1 MSTHQPQGSLGS
13 RFHKELER
21 VIADENLA
29 TLTEVIKH
37 QSQSRLRDDVLADA
51 LAISC
56 AHCYHVAVHYIL
68 SEERASPNLASK
80 SIEQTK
86 GVPPLVLAVVCSETP
101 FRKDS
106 TPTTEASHEPST
118 SLLKRVRPLSDLE
131 GLKTIETLL
140 EHGASLIGHDPKKRN
155 ALSYVVRAEV
165 VELLLAQRGEDERQK
180 ALHDQTNNDGNDALL
195 WAIISPD
202 CNDSVALSFVKYGAN
217 KHTVDNEGRTTLM
230 NAAWRKR
237 TSVVEMLLQDKSIAK
252 KKDKRGRNIWHHIAS
267 DKTREQS
274 DDITKLLFS
283 ITEIDTDVHAIDLQ
297 GQTSLHLSAIFG
309 TRAIAEE
316 LLAKKY
322 PRLNAVEKHEKKTA
336 LHFAAANGDANFVKI
351 LLESGANRFAECD
364 GGLMPI
370 HLVCACDKD
379 AVSAAKSLLEQ
390 EAERQLESRTEDKL
404 TPLHIAA
411 AHGNEA
417 MVNLILHDYPPRDID
432 SRCEGGW
439 TALHL
444 ACGRHMSAS
453 NQPTRKGSDSTQDP
467 SLAGER
473 AKALALKYLAVVHA
487 LLSAGAMVNRK
498 SRLSRTPLHIAAE
511 MGHVDI
517 VKILLQ
523 QPDIQF
529 AAKDSRGNTPLID
542 AARSK
547 EREPILQLL
556 APWNDLFIQSLPE
569 NVKQAAKDYDANVV
583 DFQKAADTKILR
595 HKMPVFNVLYHDPEE
610 AGALGREHVSTRPDP
625 SKEGAFRWIH
635 LPANNLH
642 WCHTLLTKHFIECG
656 SSEDVESFKALERSL
671 SQQQYRGRRIHSRFM
686 RPACTKL
693 VRRTDDRNRGHVHQ
707 SPTQI
712 SIDELG
718 IVSMQARGRI
728 NSTQVPEPNFAPP
741 PPKAYT
747 DLAARDFNGLHL
759 DESGP
764 QAFGRTRTHHES
776 SKPLHLETSNP
787 VGQPNKVLGSSNPH
801 AAKVELG
808 AAQKVDDP
816 SKISDVGACLFMPYL
831 TLESGHNV
839 STMHDQLPNDRSP
852 RNVTNA
858 GTDLPRS
865 KGNILPRLERDAQLH
880 QAYAEW
886 KTNDYCLHVRRTLD
900 QFWYR
905 NVDTRERDRNQ
916 VVQRYQRNEQK
927 EMGISEQGDVN
938 SLMVDQLWIWI
949 LGPSLIVTSFP
960 QDWQH
965 LREEMPELLSSILEE
980 IDPRAG
986 TPAQSVYELAA
997 CIVGHCLSSC
1007 DQNADQEDRSS
1018 VVEMFGSSV
1027 GDVMNQEVMLFSR
1040 FKEASVTASEWVKR
1054 TLLDNSVEGTKQLQ
1068 DLEND
1073 YVDKVARN
1081 ADLQLGTSKS
1091 SHRRYL
1097 TATDEPK
1104 FVEDLLDIHDETT
1117 LLEEV
1122 KDIQDELGILEQVV
1136 DDQLKVHGEITAAFQ
1151 PMMLRSES
1159 GPHQLRSSNILDE
1172 QCIFLKQQQ
1181 VEIKNMTQQV
1191 KSTYKSIT
1199 DLLDHKQKHANAI
1212 EARYA
1217 RKQAADTAAQ
1227 GRTLMVFT
1235 IVTVIFLPLSFLAA
1249 FFAITIDDLPYD
1261 TKDKL
1266 SLAFI
1271 MKYVVG
1277 VGLGTA
1283 LAFVL
1288 LAWHHH
1294 RAVHWIKIGNRWLRG
1309 YISTLFRSGKKP
1321 PGQVADHG
1329 RSDRSAVS
1337 PASSST
1343 LRSRRTNSHN
1353 DLEKG
1358 RDSVS

>member
-13 RFHKELER
+13 RLHEELER
-21 VIADENLA
+21 GVADENLA
-29 TLTEVIKH
+29 ILKEVIKH

-51 LAISC
+51 LAVSC

-68 SEERASPNLASK
+68 SEEKANPNLASK

-86 GVPPLVLAVVCSETP
+86 DIPPLVLAVVCSETP

-106 TPTTEASHEPST
+106 TPATAASHEPST
-118 SLLKRVRPLSDLE
+118 SLLKRVRPLSVLE
-131 GLKTIETLL
+131 GLRTIETLL
-140 EHGASLIGHDPKKRN
+140 EHGASLTGHDPKKRN

-165 VELLLAQRGEDERQK
+165 AELLLAQRGEDERQK
-180 ALHDQTNNDGNDALL
+180 ALNDQTNDDGNDALM
-195 WAIISPD
+195 WAIVDPD
-202 CNDSVALSFVKYGAN
+202 CNDSVALSFVKHGAN

-283 ITEIDTDVHAIDLQ
+283 MVEIEADVHAIDLQ
-297 GQTSLHLSAIFG
+297 GQTSLHLSAIVG
-309 TRAIAEE
+309 TSVIAEE
-316 LLAKKY
+316 LLAKKH
-322 PRLNAVEKHEKKTA
+322 PQLDAVEKHENKTA
-336 LHFAAANGDANFVKI
+336 LHFAAANGDANFVKM

-364 GGLMPI
+364 GGLKPI

-379 AVSAAKSLLEQ
+379 AVSAAKILLEQ

-417 MVNLILHDYPPRDID
+417 MVNLILDAYPPTDID

-444 ACGRHMSAS
+444 ACGKHMPAT
-453 NQPTRKGSDSTQDP
+453 NQPTRKGSDSTQEP
-467 SLAGER
+467 NLTGEC
-473 AKALALKYLAVVHA
+473 AKALALKYLSVVRA

-517 VKILLQ
+517 VKALLQ

-556 APWNDLFIQSLPE
+556 APWNDLFVQSLPE

-583 DFQKAADTKILR
+583 DFQKAADTKIPR

-656 SSEDVESFKALERSL
+656 SGSSEDVESFKALERSL

-693 VRRTDDRNRGHVHQ
+693 VRRTDDRGHVHQ

-712 SIDELG
+712 SVDELG
-718 IVSMQARGRI
+718 IVTMQARGRI

-747 DLAARDFNGLHL
+747 SLAARDLNGLHL
-759 DESGP
+759 DGSGT
-764 QAFGRTRTHHES
+764 QAVGHTRTHHKS

-787 VGQPNKVLGSSNPH
+787 VGQLNEVLESSNQP
-801 AAKVELG
+801 AAKMELG
-808 AAQKVDDP
+808 AAQKADS
-816 SKISDVGACLFMPYL
+816 SKTSDVGACLFMPYL
-831 TLESGHNV
+831 TLESGRNV
-839 STMHDQLPNDRSP
+839 STMHDQLPSDRSP
-852 RNVTNA
+852 RTVTNT

-865 KGNILPRLERDAQLH
+865 QGNDPPRLQRDAQLH

-916 VVQRYQRNEQK
+916 VVQRYQRKERK

-965 LREEMPELLSSILEE
+965 PREEMPELLSSILEE

-1007 DQNADQEDRSS
+1007 DQTADQEDRSS

-1027 GDVMNQEVMLFSR
+1027 GDVMNQEVMLFGR
-1040 FKEASVTASEWVKR
+1040 FKEASVIASKWVKR

-1068 DLEND
+1068 DLED
-1073 YVDKVARN
+1073 EYVDNVAKN
-1081 ADLQLGTSKS
+1081 AALQLVTSKS
-1091 SHRRYL
+1091 SHHRDL

-1136 DDQLKVHGEITAAFQ
+1136 DDQLRVHGEITTAFQ

-1159 GPHQLRSSNILDE
+1159 GPHQLRSSSILDE
-1172 QCIFLKQQQ
+1172 QCVFLKQQQ
-1181 VEIKNMTQQV
+1181 VEIRNMTQQV

-1261 TKDKL
+1261 AKDKL

-1283 LAFVL
+1283 LVFVL

-1294 RAVHWIKIGNRWLRG
+1294 RAAHWIKIGVRWLQRHT
-1309 YISTLFRSGKKP
+1309 IATFHSKP
-1321 PGQVADHG
+1321 KSREQGTDHG
-1329 RSDRSAVS
+1329 RPDRSLVS
-1337 PASSST
+1337 PASSTT
-1343 LRSRRTNSHN
+1343 LRSRRINSHN

-1358 RDSVS
+1358 RNSIS

>member
-1 MSTHQPQGSLGS
+1 MSAHHTQGSLGS
-13 RFHKELER
+13 RLHEELER
-21 VIADENLA
+21 AIANEDFA

-68 SEERASPNLASK
+68 SEEKANPRLASK
-80 SIEQTK
+80 SIEQIK
-86 GVPPLVLAVVCSETP
+86 DIPPLVLAVVCSETP

-106 TPTTEASHEPST
+106 TTTTAVSHEPST
-118 SLLKRVRPLSDLE
+118 SLLKRVRPLAVSE
-131 GLKTIETLL
+131 GLRTIETLL
-140 EHGASLIGHDPKKRN
+140 EHGASLTGHDPKKRN

-165 VELLLAQRGEDERQK
+165 AELLLAQREEDERQK
-180 ALHDQTNNDGNDALL
+180 ALNDQTNDDGNDALM
-195 WAIISPD
+195 WSIVDPD
-202 CNDSVALSFVKYGAN
+202 CNDSVALSFVKHGAN
-217 KHTVDNEGRTTLM
+217 KHNVDNEGRTTLM

-252 KKDKRGRNIWHHIAS
+252 KRDKRGRNIWHHIAS
-267 DKTREQS
+267 DDTRKQS

-283 ITEIDTDVHAIDLQ
+283 IAEIDADAHATDLQ

-309 TRAIAEE
+309 TRALAEE
-316 LLAKKY
+316 LLAKKH
-322 PRLNAVEKHEKKTA
+322 PKLDAVEKHGKKTA
-336 LHFAAANGDANFVKI
+336 LHFAAANGDADFVKI
-351 LLESGANRFAECD
+351 LLESGADRFAECD
-364 GGLMPI
+364 GGSMPI
-370 HLVCACDKD
+370 HLVCTCDKD
-379 AVSAAKSLLEQ
+379 AVSAAAVLLEQ
-390 EAERQLESRTEDKL
+390 EPERQIESQTEEKM

-417 MVNLILHDYPPRDID
+417 VVKLILRDHPPTAID

-444 ACGRHMSAS
+444 ACGRHMSPS
-453 NQPTRKGSDSTQDP
+453 DQPTRACNDSAKKPWTSENHATVLDP
-467 SLAGER
+467 R
-473 AKALALKYLAVVHA
+473 YLAVVRA
-487 LLSAGAMVNRK
+487 LLSAGAKVNRK
-498 SRLSRTPLHIAAE
+498 SRLSRTALHIAAE

-517 VKILLQ
+517 VKLLLQ

-542 AARSK
+542 AARSE
-547 EREPILQLL
+547 ERESILRLL
-556 APWNDLFIQSLPE
+556 APWSDLFVKSLPD
-569 NVKQAAKDYDANVV
+569 NVKQAARDYDANVV
-583 DFQKAADTKILR
+583 DFQKNSKTKMLR
-595 HKMPVFNVLYHDPEE
+595 HKMPVFNVLYQDHVDI
-610 AGALGREHVSTRPDP
+610 GALNREHISTRPDP
-625 SKEGAFRWIH
+625 SKKDAFRWIH
-635 LPANNLH
+635 LPQNNLH
-642 WCHTLLTKHFIECG
+642 WCHTLLTKHFIEG
-656 SSEDVESFKALERSL
+656 GFSEDVESFKALERSL

-686 RPACTKL
+686 RPACTRL
-693 VRRTDDRNRGHVHQ
+693 VRRSGDHRHVHHL
-707 SPTQI
+707 PAQI
-712 SIDELG
+712 ALEELE
-718 IVSMQARGRI
+718 IVSLQARGRI
-728 NSTQVPEPNFAPP
+728 NSTEVAEPKSAPP
-741 PPKAYT
+741 SPKTYT
-747 DLAARDFNGLHL
+747 LLAAQDLNGLRL
-759 DESGP
+759 DAPEP
-764 QAFGRTRTHHES
+764 QAFGHTRTHDKS
-776 SKPLHLETSNP
+776 SGPPRLETRGPIGQMNGVLEGPNP
-787 VGQPNKVLGSSNPH
+787 PAAVPN
-801 AAKVELG
+801 LG
-808 AAQKVDDP
+808 ASQKADG
-816 SKISDVGACLFMPYL
+816 SAKASNVGACLFMPYL
-831 TLESGHNV
+831 TLESSKNV
-839 STMHDQLPNDRSP
+839 SNMHDQLHNNRGPPTVTDTRMNLP
-852 RNVTNA
+852 RNQGNV
-858 GTDLPRS
+858 LP
-865 KGNILPRLERDAQLH
+865 KLERDVRLH

-905 NVDTRERDRNQ
+905 NVDTRERDKNQ
-916 VVQRYQRNEQK
+916 VVQRYQRKEQK
-927 EMGISEQGDVN
+927 EMGDSEPGDVD
-938 SLMVDQLWIWI
+938 SLIVDQLWIWI

-965 LREEMPELLSSILEE
+965 PREEMPELLSSILEE

-1007 DQNADQEDRSS
+1007 DQTADQEDRSS

-1027 GDVMNQEVMLFSR
+1027 GDVMNQEVMLFGR
-1040 FKEASVTASEWVKR
+1040 FKEASVIASKWVKR

-1068 DLEND
+1068 DLENE
-1073 YVDKVARN
+1073 YVDNVAKN
-1081 ADLQLGTSKS
+1081 AALQLVTSKS
-1091 SHRRYL
+1091 SHHRDL

-1136 DDQLKVHGEITAAFQ
+1136 DDQLRVHGEITTTFQ
-1151 PMMLRSES
+1151 PMMLRAEI
-1159 GPHQLRSSNILDE
+1159 GTHQLRSSSILDE
-1172 QCIFLKQQQ
+1172 QCVFLKQQQ
-1181 VEIKNMTQQV
+1181 VEIRNMTQQV

-1249 FFAITIDDLPYD
+1249 FFAISIDDLPYD
-1261 TKDKL
+1261 VKDKL
-1266 SLAFI
+1266 SLVFI

-1283 LAFVL
+1283 LVFVL

-1294 RAVHWIKIGNRWLRG
+1294 RAVHWIKIGVRWLQRHTIAIFHSKPKSRG
-1309 YISTLFRSGKKP
+1309 QATD
-1321 PGQVADHG
+1321 PG
-1329 RSDRSAVS
+1329 RPDRSLVS
-1337 PASSST
+1337 PASSTT
-1343 LRSRRTNSHN
+1343 LRSRRINSHN

-1358 RDSVS
+1358 RNSIG

>member
-1 MSTHQPQGSLGS
+1 MSTHQTQDSLGS
-13 RFHKELER
+13 RLHEELER
-21 VIADENLA
+21 AISDENLA

-51 LAISC
+51 LAIAC
-56 AHCYHVAVHYIL
+56 AHCYHVAAHYLL
-68 SEERASPNLASK
+68 SEEKANPDSVSK

-86 GVPPLVLAVVCSETP
+86 DIPPLVLAVICSEIP
-101 FRKDS
+101 FRKDP
-106 TPTTEASHEPST
+106 TPTTAESHRPST
-118 SLLKRVRPLSDLE
+118 RLLKRVRPLSVFE
-131 GLKTIETLL
+131 GLRTIETLL
-140 EHGASLIGHDPKKRN
+140 EHGASLVGHDPKKRN
-155 ALSYVVRAEV
+155 VLSYVVRAEV
-165 VELLLAQRGEDERQK
+165 AEVLLAQRGEDERQK
-180 ALHDQTNNDGNDALL
+180 ALHDQTNNDGNDALM
-195 WAIISPD
+195 WAIVSPD
-202 CNDSVALSFVKYGAN
+202 CKDSVALSFVKHGAN

-237 TSVVEMLLQDKSIAK
+237 TSVVEMLLQDKSIAT

-267 DKTREQS
+267 DKTRKQS

-283 ITEIDTDVHAIDLQ
+283 IAEIDADVHAIDLQ

-309 TRAIAEE
+309 TRAIAQE
-316 LLAKKY
+316 LLAKKH
-322 PRLNAVEKHEKKTA
+322 LKLDAVEKHEKKTA
-336 LHFAAANGDANFVKI
+336 VHFAAGNGDAEFVKV
-351 LLESGANRFAECD
+351 LLENGADRFAQCN

-379 AVSAAKSLLEQ
+379 SVSAAAVLLEQ
-390 EAERQLESRTEDKL
+390 EPGRQIESQTEEKM
-404 TPLHIAA
+404 TPLHFAA

-417 MVNLILHDYPPRDID
+417 TVKFILQDHPPMDID

-444 ACGRHMSAS
+444 ACGRHMSPS
-453 NQPTRKGSDSTQDP
+453 DRPTRTCNE
-467 SLAGER
+467 A
-473 AKALALKYLAVVHA
+473 AKKSGVTENYVTAPAPKYLAVVRA
-487 LLSAGAMVNRK
+487 LLSAGAKVNRK
-498 SRLSRTPLHIAAE
+498 SRLSRTALHIAAE

-517 VKILLQ
+517 VELLLQ

-542 AARSK
+542 AARST
-547 EREPILQLL
+547 ERESILRLL
-556 APWNDLFIQSLPE
+556 APWSDLFVRSLPE
-569 NVKQAAKDYDANVV
+569 NVKRAARDYDANVV
-583 DFQKAADTKILR
+583 DFQKGSGAKMLR
-595 HKMPVFNVLYHDPEE
+595 HKMPVFNVLYQDPERV
-610 AGALGREHVSTRPDP
+610 GALNREHVSTRPDP
-625 SKEGAFRWIH
+625 SQKEAFRWIH
-635 LPANNLH
+635 LPQNNLH
-642 WCHTLLTKHFIECG
+642 WCHTLLTKHFIEG
-656 SSEDVESFKALERSL
+656 GFSEDVESFKALERSL

-693 VRRTDDRNRGHVHQ
+693 VRRSGEHRHVHQ
-707 SPTQI
+707 VPAQFAM
-712 SIDELG
+712 DGLG
-718 IVSMQARGRI
+718 IVSLQARGRI
-728 NSTQVPEPNFAPP
+728 NSTEVAEPKSAPP
-741 PPKAYT
+741 SPKTYT
-747 DLAARDFNGLHL
+747 LLPARDLNGLQL
-759 DESGP
+759 DASETQASGH
-764 QAFGRTRTHHES
+764 TRTHDKS
-776 SKPLHLETSNP
+776 PGPPRLETRVP
-787 VGQPNKVLGSSNPH
+787 IGQMTEVLENVNAPTAVPKLEAPQKADGS
-801 AAKVELG
+801 AK
-808 AAQKVDDP
+808 A
-816 SKISDVGACLFMPYL
+816 SDVGACLFMPYL
-831 TLESGHNV
+831 TLESSKNV
-839 STMHDQLPNDRSP
+839 STMHDQLRNDRSP
-852 RNVTNA
+852 PTVTNA
-858 GTDLPRS
+858 TTDLPRS
-865 KGNILPRLERDAQLH
+865 QGDVLPQLKRDARLH
-880 QAYAEW
+880 QAYSEW

-905 NVDTRERDRNQ
+905 NVDTRERDKNQ
-916 VVQRYQRNEQK
+916 VVQRYQRK
-927 EMGISEQGDVN
+927 ERKEIGDSEPGDVD

-965 LREEMPELLSSILEE
+965 PREEMPELLSSILEE

-1007 DQNADQEDRSS
+1007 DQTADQEDRSS

-1027 GDVMNQEVMLFSR
+1027 GDVMNQEVMLFGR
-1040 FKEASVTASEWVKR
+1040 FKEASVIASKWVKR

-1068 DLEND
+1068 DLENE
-1073 YVDKVARN
+1073 YVDNVARN
-1081 ADLQLGTSKS
+1081 AALQLVASKS
-1091 SHRRYL
+1091 SHHRDL

-1136 DDQLKVHGEITAAFQ
+1136 DDQLRVHGEITTAFQ
-1151 PMMLRSES
+1151 PMMQRSET
-1159 GPHQLRSSNILDE
+1159 GPHQSRSSSILDE

-1261 TKDKL
+1261 AQDKL

-1271 MKYVVG
+1271 LKYVVG

-1294 RAVHWIKIGNRWLRG
+1294 RAVHWIKIGIRWLRG

-1321 PGQVADHG
+1321 RGQVADPG
-1329 RSDRSAVS
+1329 KSDRSAVS
-1337 PASSST
+1337 PASSTT

-1358 RDSVS
+1358 GDSVS